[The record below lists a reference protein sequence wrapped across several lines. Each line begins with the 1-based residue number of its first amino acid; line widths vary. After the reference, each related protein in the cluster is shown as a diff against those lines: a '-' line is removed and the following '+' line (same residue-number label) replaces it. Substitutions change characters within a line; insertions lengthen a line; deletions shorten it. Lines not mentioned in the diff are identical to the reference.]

1 MIEELEEFAA
11 AAAVDS
17 AINKGAKRYKWVLV
31 IKVILNLLALV
42 LVIGLFYI
50 TFKYS

>member
-11 AAAVDS
+11 AVVVDS
-17 AINKGAKRYKWVLV
+17 AINKGAKRYRWVL
-31 IKVILNLLALV
+31 IMKVILNVLAFALI
-42 LVIGLFYI
+42 IGLFYI